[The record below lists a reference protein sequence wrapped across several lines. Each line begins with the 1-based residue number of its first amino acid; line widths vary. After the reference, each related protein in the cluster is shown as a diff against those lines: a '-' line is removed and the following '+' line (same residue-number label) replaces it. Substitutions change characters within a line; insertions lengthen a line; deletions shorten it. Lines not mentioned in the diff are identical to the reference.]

1 MNNANDS
8 YALWK
13 KEEQASFSGW
23 DFSYIRSRFKE
34 EKPSWDYIE
43 EAKKLVKSATAVLDM
58 GTGGGENFSKFGP
71 FPKHAIATEG
81 WPPNVPLARKKLE
94 PLGVK
99 IVAVD
104 ESEKLP
110 FKNEEFDL
118 VLNRHSGFDRKEIF
132 RILQK
137 DGIFFTQQVSGNNL
151 QDLIEE
157 FRRDTQFKEWNAEK
171 ERGRLEKIG
180 FRVEIAEDWKG
191 KEEFKD
197 VGAIVYFLK
206 AIPWTVK
213 DFSVDAYLPTLKKL
227 QKRVDSGEKLIFEEA
242 RFLIKA
248 RK

>member
-1 MNNANDS
+1 MNNLNDCI
-8 YALWK
+8 ALWK

-23 DFSYIRSRFKE
+23 DFSHIRSRFKE
-34 EKPSWDYIE
+34 ERPSWDYIE
-43 EAKKLVKSATAVLDM
+43 EAKKLARNADAILDM
-58 GTGGGENFSKFGP
+58 GTGGGENFSKLEP
-71 FPKHAIATEG
+71 FPKHTVATEG
-81 WPPNVPLARKKLE
+81 WLPNVPVARKKLE

-99 IVAVD
+99 VVAVD
-104 ESEKLP
+104 ESGKLP
-110 FKNEEFDL
+110 FKNDEFDL
-118 VLNRHSGFDRKEIF
+118 VLNRHSGFDRGEVF

-157 FRRDTQFKEWNAEK
+157 FGGEPQFKEWNAKKEK
-171 ERGRLEKIG
+171 GRLEKAR
-180 FRVEIAEDWKG
+180 FRVEIAQDWRG

-213 DFSVDAYLPTLKKL
+213 DFSVDAYLPALKKL
-227 QKRVDSGEKLIFEEA
+227 QAKVDSGKKLVFEEA
-242 RFLIKA
+242 RYLIKA

>member
-1 MNNANDS
+1 MNDAEDS

-23 DFSYIRSRFKE
+23 DFSHIRSRLKE

-43 EAKKLVKSATAVLDM
+43 EAKKLVKNANAVLDM
-58 GTGGGENFSKFGP
+58 GTGGGENFSRLGP
-71 FPKHAIATEG
+71 FPEHTVATEG
-81 WPPNVPLARKKLE
+81 WLPNVIVARKKLE
-94 PLGVK
+94 SLGVK

-104 ESEKLP
+104 ESGKLP
-110 FKNEEFDL
+110 FKNGEFDL
-118 VLNRHSGFDRKEIF
+118 VLNRHSGFDRREVF
-132 RILQK
+132 RMLQK
-137 DGIFFTQQVSGNNL
+137 DGIFYTQQVSGNNL

-157 FRRDTQFKEWNAEK
+157 FNRDTQSKEWNAEK
-171 ERGRLEKIG
+171 EKGELEEVG
-180 FRVEIAEDWKG
+180 FRVEIAKDWKG
-191 KEEFKD
+191 RAEFKD

-227 QKRVDSGEKLIFEEA
+227 QTRADSGKKLVFDEA

>member
-1 MNNANDS
+1 MNNAEDS
-8 YALWK
+8 YAFWK

-23 DFSYIRSRFKE
+23 DFSHIRSRFKE

-43 EAKKLVKSATAVLDM
+43 EAKKLVKNATAVLDM
-58 GTGGGENFSKFGP
+58 GTGGGENFSRLGP
-71 FPKHAIATEG
+71 FPKHTIATEG
-81 WPPNVPLARKKLE
+81 WLPNVPLARKKLE

-99 IVAVD
+99 VVAVD
-104 ESEKLP
+104 ESGKLP
-110 FKNEEFDL
+110 FKNDEFDL
-118 VLNRHSGFDRKEIF
+118 VLNRHSGFDRGEVF
-132 RILQK
+132 RILRK
-137 DGIFFTQQVSGNNL
+137 DGIFFTQQVSGNDN

-157 FRRDTQFKEWNAEK
+157 FGCETQFKEWDAEN
-171 ERGRLEKIG
+171 ERGRLEKAG
-180 FRVEIAEDWKG
+180 FRVEVAKDWNG
-191 KEEFKD
+191 KVEFKD

-227 QKRVDSGEKLIFEEA
+227 QTKANSGKKLIFEEA

>member
-1 MNNANDS
+1 MNNAKDS

-23 DFSYIRSRFKE
+23 DFSYIHGRLKE
-34 EKPSWDYIE
+34 EKPSWDYIR
-43 EAKKLVKSATAVLDM
+43 EAKKLVKNAMAVLDM
-58 GTGGGENFSKFGP
+58 GTGGGENFSKLGP
-71 FPKHAIATEG
+71 FPKHTIATEG
-81 WPPNVPLARKKLE
+81 WLPNIPVARKKLE

-104 ESEKLP
+104 ESGRLP
-110 FKNEEFDL
+110 FKNDEFDI
-118 VLNRHSGFDRKEIF
+118 VLNRHSGFDRREVF

-157 FRRDTQFKEWNAEK
+157 FRGDTQFKEWNAEK
-171 ERGRLEKIG
+171 EKGRLEKVG
-180 FRVEIAEDWKG
+180 FRVEIAKDWKG
-191 KEEFKD
+191 KAEFKD

-206 AIPWTVK
+206 AIPWVVK
-213 DFSVDAYLPTLKKL
+213 DFSVDAYLPILKKL
-227 QKRVDSGEKLIFEEA
+227 QTKADSGKKLVFKET

>member
-1 MNNANDS
+1 MNNAKDS

-23 DFSYIRSRFKE
+23 DFSYIRGRLKE
-34 EKPSWDYIE
+34 ENPPWDYNG
-43 EAKKLVKSATAVLDM
+43 EAKKLVKNATAVLDM
-58 GTGGGENFSKFGP
+58 GTGGGEILSTLGP
-71 FPKHAIATEG
+71 FPKHTIATEG
-81 WPPNVPLARKKLE
+81 WLPNVPVARKKLE

-104 ESEKLP
+104 ESGKLP
-110 FKNEEFDL
+110 FKNDEFDL
-118 VLNRHSGFDRKEIF
+118 VLNRHSAFDRREVF

-157 FRRDTQFKEWNAEK
+157 FRGDTQSKDKNAEI
-171 ERGRLEKIG
+171 ERRRLEKVG
-180 FRVEIAEDWKG
+180 FRVEIAKEWKG
-191 KEEFKD
+191 KAEFKD

-206 AIPWTVK
+206 AIPWVVK
-213 DFSVDAYLPTLKKL
+213 DFSVDVYLPILQKL
-227 QKRVDSGEKLIFEEA
+227 QKKADSGKKLVFKET
-242 RFLIKA
+242 RFLIRA

>member
-1 MNNANDS
+1 MNNAKDS

-13 KEEQASFSGW
+13 KEERASFSGW
-23 DFSYIRSRFKE
+23 DFSYIHGRLKE
-34 EKPSWDYIE
+34 EKPSWDYIR
-43 EAKKLVKSATAVLDM
+43 EAKKLVKNAMAVLDM
-58 GTGGGENFSKFGP
+58 GTGGGENFSKLGP
-71 FPKHAIATEG
+71 FPKHTIATEG
-81 WPPNVPLARKKLE
+81 WLPNIPVARKKLE

-104 ESEKLP
+104 ESGRLP
-110 FKNEEFDL
+110 FKNDEFDI
-118 VLNRHSGFDRKEIF
+118 VLNRHSGFDRREVF

-157 FRRDTQFKEWNAEK
+157 FRGDTQFKEWNAEK
-171 ERGRLEKIG
+171 EKGRLEKVG
-180 FRVEIAEDWKG
+180 FRVEIAKDWKG
-191 KEEFKD
+191 KAEFKD

-206 AIPWTVK
+206 AIPWVVK
-213 DFSVDAYLPTLKKL
+213 DFSVDAYLPILKKL
-227 QKRVDSGEKLIFEEA
+227 QTKADSGKKLVFKET

>member
-1 MNNANDS
+1 MSNAKHS

-23 DFSYIRSRFKE
+23 DFSYIRGRLRE
-34 EKPSWDYIE
+34 EKPPWDYIG
-43 EAKKLVKSATAVLDM
+43 EAKKLVENATAVLDM
-58 GTGGGENFSKFGP
+58 GTGGGENFSKLGP
-71 FPKHAIATEG
+71 FPEHTTATEG
-81 WPPNVPLARKKLE
+81 WLPNVPIARKKLE

-104 ESEKLP
+104 ESGELP
-110 FKNEEFDL
+110 FKNDEFDL
-118 VLNRHSGFDRKEIF
+118 VLNRHSGFDRREVF

-157 FRRDTQFKEWNAEK
+157 FHCYTQSKEWNAEIEK
-171 ERGRLEKIG
+171 GRLEKVG
-180 FRVEIAEDWKG
+180 FRVEVAKDWRG
-191 KEEFKD
+191 KAEFKD

-206 AIPWTVK
+206 AIPWVVK
-213 DFSVDAYLPTLKKL
+213 DFSVDAYLPALKKL
-227 QKRVDSGEKLIFEEA
+227 QTKADSGKKLAFKET
-242 RFLIKA
+242 RFLVRA

>member
-1 MNNANDS
+1 VNNAKDS

-23 DFSYIRSRFKE
+23 DFSYIRSRLKE

-43 EAKKLVKSATAVLDM
+43 EAKKLIKNANAVLDM
-58 GTGGGENFSKFGP
+58 GTGGGENFSKLGP
-71 FPKHAIATEG
+71 FPEHTIATEG
-81 WPPNVPLARKKLE
+81 WLPNVSVARKKLE
-94 PLGVK
+94 AFGVK

-104 ESEKLP
+104 ESGKLP
-110 FKNEEFDL
+110 FKNNEFDL
-118 VLNRHSGFDRKEIF
+118 VLNRHSGFDRREVF
-132 RILQK
+132 RILRK

-157 FRRDTQFKEWNAEK
+157 FHCDMQFKEWNAEM
-171 ERGRLEKIG
+171 ERWRLEKVG
-180 FRVEIAEDWKG
+180 FTVEIAKDWKG
-191 KEEFKD
+191 KAEFKD

-213 DFSVDAYLPTLKKL
+213 DFGVDSYLPTLKKL
-227 QKRVDSGEKLIFEEA
+227 QTKADSGKKLIFKEA